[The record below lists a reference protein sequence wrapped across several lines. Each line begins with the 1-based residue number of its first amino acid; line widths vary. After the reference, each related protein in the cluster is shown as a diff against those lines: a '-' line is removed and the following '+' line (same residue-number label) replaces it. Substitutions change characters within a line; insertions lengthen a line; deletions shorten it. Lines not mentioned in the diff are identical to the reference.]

1 MVISYLTA
9 ACVFQVYLQ
18 LTYGRTWLH
27 VSAWA
32 VPMSNGEEPTSC
44 VDMIACPH
52 DGNSPHHSH
61 RNLSRAVGDP
71 GAYQRAG
78 TGPFPVKTGRESN
91 AVGPDG
97 AFLEGLAMR
106 KAACENG

>member
-1 MVISYLTA
+1 MMATLPII
-9 ACVFQVYLQ
+9 
-18 LTYGRTWLH
+18 
-27 VSAWA
+27 
-32 VPMSNGEEPTSC
+32 PTETC
-44 VDMIACPH
+44 H
-52 DGNSPHHSH
+52 G
-61 RNLSRAVGDP
+61 AVGDP